1 MERIGSIECGNK
13 WDPRTWKGMGILN
26 VERIGN
32 LARGKDWE
40 LERRK
45 DWEPRT

>member
-1 MERIGSIECGNK
+1 
-13 WDPRTWKGMGILN
+13 MGILN

-32 LARGKDWE
+32 LERGKDWE